1 MPGRAEGAIRTGL
14 PDAPQLWEG
23 SAESAE
29 DTEAQAGSGENGL
42 LSTWTMSSVLGTP
55 RHPSRNVEARV

>member
-1 MPGRAEGAIRTGL
+1 MSP
-14 PDAPQLWEG
+14 
-23 SAESAE
+23 AE

-55 RHPSRNVEARV
+55 RHPLEMSKLESELAENSDGYLPQIRQSFLA